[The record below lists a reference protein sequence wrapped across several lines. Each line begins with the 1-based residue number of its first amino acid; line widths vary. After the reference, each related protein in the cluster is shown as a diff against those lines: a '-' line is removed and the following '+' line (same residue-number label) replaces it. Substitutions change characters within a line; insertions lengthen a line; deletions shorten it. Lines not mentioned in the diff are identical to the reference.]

1 MLSLLVAVVDKGSA
15 MGWMIWD
22 YISNVD
28 NEKNA
33 QNHNIGSLYTIKAMM
48 NILLCKMAQIV
59 WIDKQ
64 VVDTLKDVVCLG
76 GTKQWWNVWC
86 TTNFIKGQQKKALA

>member
-15 MGWMIWD
+15 SGLMMWN
-22 YISNVD
+22 YISNID

-33 QNHNIGSLYTIKAMM
+33 QNHNNGSLSAIKVMM

-59 WIDKQ
+59 WIDKY
-64 VVDTLKDVVCLG
+64 VVDMLKDMVCLG
-76 GTKQWWNVWC
+76 GAKHWWNV
-86 TTNFIKGQQKKALA
+86 

>member
-1 MLSLLVAVVDKGSA
+1 MLSLLVATVDKGSA
-15 MGWMIWD
+15 MGWMMWD

-28 NEKNA
+28 NEKNV
-33 QNHNIGSLYTIKAMM
+33 QNHNNGSLSAIKVIM

-64 VVDTLKDVVCLG
+64 VVDMLKDRVWLG
-76 GTKQWWNVWC
+76 GTKQWWNV
-86 TTNFIKGQQKKALA
+86 